1 MRFINQQII
10 IITFMIAGLSGIDFS
25 GNAVLQYQY
34 FPDSPLLEIQS
45 GSSYSLSLKPEFY
58 HEWNDGYQNLF
69 FVPFYRYDE
78 VDVERTHFDI
88 RELYWSY
95 IANTWEIKTGI
106 AQIFWGVTESQH
118 LVDIINQTDFVE
130 GIDGEKKL
138 GQPMLDLTLIN
149 DWGVLDLIL
158 LPGFR
163 ERTFAGKEGRLR
175 FPFIIDVD
183 HPIYQADDGDENIDF
198 AARYSHYIQNVD
210 FAFSYFYG
218 NSREPRYT
226 LLPEN
231 QVEMI
236 ITPVYD
242 LINQFGFE
250 LQYTSENGW
259 LWEVESIVRENRG
272 NQFFSFTGGY
282 EYTFSNVNG
291 KGLDIGIL
299 TEYLYDDRDLEDF
312 APNPFDNHL
321 FAGMRLAFNDV
332 QSTDLLAGAMI
343 NNDNS
348 SVFYTVEGS
357 RRLGESIK
365 LILEIRAFSNI
376 PEDDFFYGFRNDN
389 HAKLDLEWYF

>member
-1 MRFINQQII
+1 
-10 IITFMIAGLSGIDFS
+10 
-25 GNAVLQYQY
+25 
-34 FPDSPLLEIQS
+34 
-45 GSSYSLSLKPEFY
+45 
-58 HEWNDGYQNLF
+58 
-69 FVPFYRYDE
+69 
-78 VDVERTHFDI
+78 
-88 RELYWSY
+88 
-95 IANTWEIKTGI
+95 
-106 AQIFWGVTESQH
+106 
-118 LVDIINQTDFVE
+118 
-130 GIDGEKKL
+130 
-138 GQPMLDLTLIN
+138 
-149 DWGVLDLIL
+149 
-158 LPGFR
+158 
-163 ERTFAGKEGRLR
+163 
-175 FPFIIDVD
+175 
-183 HPIYQADDGDENIDF
+183 
-198 AARYSHYIQNVD
+198 
-210 FAFSYFYG
+210 
-218 NSREPRYT
+218 
-226 LLPEN
+226 
-231 QVEMI
+231 
-236 ITPVYD
+236 
-242 LINQFGFE
+242 
-250 LQYTSENGW
+250 
-259 LWEVESIVRENRG
+259 VESIVRENRG